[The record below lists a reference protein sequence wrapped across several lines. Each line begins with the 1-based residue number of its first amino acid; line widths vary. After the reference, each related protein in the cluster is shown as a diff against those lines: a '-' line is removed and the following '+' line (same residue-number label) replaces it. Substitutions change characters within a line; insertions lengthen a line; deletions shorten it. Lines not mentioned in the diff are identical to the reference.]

1 MNKYLLQFFLGG
13 AIIVSLAHFSNS
25 SSPIIASIIYAL
37 PTLFLSSAFF
47 ISEKENLINFSYQ
60 GSLMLFSVDRVC
72 GFLWIFIKLL
82 FQNNDHFSGVYTL
95 GCSGANRSKTFNII

>member
-13 AIIVSLAHFSNS
+13 MIIVSLAHFSNS

-60 GSLMLFSVDRVC
+60 GSLMLFSSIAYAVSY
-72 GFLWIFIKLL
+72 GYLLNYYSKTTTTFLAFIPWSMVALIVQKLL
-82 FQNNDHFSGVYTL
+82 
-95 GCSGANRSKTFNII
+95 I